1 MGKGL
6 VHVYT
11 GDGKGKTTA
20 AFGLALRALGR
31 GLSVC
36 VIQFL
41 KGQESGEVLALK
53 KFSNATVRQ
62 FGREG
67 FVDLESPSKEDKQ
80 FAKEGFDFAR
90 EIIDSGDFDLVVLD
104 EINLAVAANLIK
116 LQDILNLIKSR
127 SSSVEVVLTG
137 RKALPE
143 VIDVAGYVTEFK
155 NLKHPFDEG
164 KKAREGVEF

>member
-1 MGKGL
+1 MKKGL

-41 KGQESGEVLALK
+41 KGQKSGEVLALK

-62 FGREG
+62 FGRID
-67 FVDLESPSKEDKQ
+67 FVDFKNPSEEDKRL
-80 FAKEGFDFAR
+80 ARDGFEFAR
-90 EIIDSGDFDLVVLD
+90 EIIDSGGFNLVVLD
-104 EINLAVAANLIK
+104 EINFVAAIHLVE
-116 LQDILNLIKSR
+116 LQDVLNLIKSR
-127 SSSVEVVLTG
+127 PSSVEVVLTG
-137 RKALPE
+137 RGALQE
-143 VIDVAGYVTEFK
+143 VIDAADYVTEFK
-155 NLKHPFDEG
+155 KLKHPFDGGE
-164 KKAREGVEF
+164 KAREGVEF